1 MGFAKFMS
9 SAYGRGIRIVA
20 GMALIAAGFYVQGA
34 WGLVIGVVG
43 AVPLL
48 AGLFDV
54 CIFAPLF
61 GAPFSGS
68 KVRAQA

>member
-1 MGFAKFMS
+1 MGFARLMS
-9 SAYGRGIRIVA
+9 RPYGRILRIVA
-20 GMALIAAGFYVQGA
+20 GVALIGVGLYVEGI
-34 WGLVIGVVG
+34 WGLILGVVG

-48 AGLFDV
+48 AGVFDV

-68 KVRAQA
+68 KARALV

>member
-9 SAYGRGIRIVA
+9 SPYGRMLRIVA
-20 GMALIAAGFYVQGA
+20 GVALIGAGLYVQGT
-34 WGLVIGVVG
+34 WGLILGVIG

-48 AGLFDV
+48 AGVFDV
-54 CIFAPLF
+54 CIFAPLV

-68 KVRAQA
+68 KVRTMI